1 MKNVLQKLAHAP
13 AVPPTKVLR
22 SKSFLP
28 DAVLVMPS
36 VSFLNRIA
44 TETLE
49 LIAAKYP
56 PNKSVFVYEHVLF
69 LFPKLR
75 PAL

>member
-1 MKNVLQKLAHAP
+1 MKKLAHAP
-13 AVPPTKVLR
+13 AVPPTNVL
-22 SKSFLP
+22 SNKSFLP

-36 VSFLNRIA
+36 VSFLKRIA

-49 LIAAKYP
+49 PIAAKYP
-56 PNKSVFVYEHVLF
+56 PNKSVFVYEQVLF
-69 LFPKLR
+69 LLPKFK